1 MSKEFIVPPKAKKK
15 FIRDIY
21 INREFS
27 WLLFNKRVL
36 DQSADLTNPLLERC
50 KFLSIFTSNLDEFF
64 MVRVGSLV
72 NESLT
77 EPSATENKTGLTA
90 AKQLDGIA
98 DVVRRL
104 YDVRAVCY
112 NALRKELSANGVK
125 ILRASDLTPR
135 QMQECKELF
144 MRHVLPLLSLM
155 VLDAKHPLMQFENE
169 RSYLLCQLEKDGRR
183 MIGVVCVNPSIDR
196 LFRLSGGK
204 KVRLIP
210 LEELVRLFAR
220 HAFTGYAVN
229 DQMLMRVTRNADFDT
244 AIDDT
249 DLERDFTEIMKQRV
263 ESRARMGVVRLETD
277 RAGGKLKDFVLK
289 ILRLDPKFCFT
300 DERFFDY
307 KFLFSVGNF
316 LPREEAARLKY
327 PPFKGAVP
335 DAVAA
340 APSLIDLIASHDIFL
355 SYPYDSMDPVVDLLE
370 ECAKDERVS
379 SVMITIY
386 RLAHHSRI
394 AELLCRAAENGKQVT
409 VVIELCA
416 RFDEEN
422 NLYFAGKL
430 QEAGCTII
438 YGMENYKVHS
448 KIISV
453 VLKEGDE
460 LRYITH
466 LGTGN
471 YNEST
476 SRQYTD
482 LNILTSD
489 RHIGEDAVAFFR
501 NVAICNTD
509 FAYERLL
516 VAPETL
522 KSGLIKCIDREIEKA
537 KAGEDGCILAK
548 MNSLT
553 DKEIIEKFVEAS
565 EAGVRIELIV
575 RGICCLLPGVPQKTE
590 NIRVISIVGR
600 FLEHSRVYSFGKGK
614 DRVMY
619 ISSADLMTRN
629 TDKRVE
635 IAAPVLDGEIAE
647 RIDAMLRTMLADNVK
662 ARKLCP
668 DGEYRRVETLG
679 EALNAQETFL
689 AQAAER
695 R

>member
-1 MSKEFIVPPKAKKK
+1 MIKEFAIPQKVRKK

-21 INREFS
+21 VNRELS

-36 DQSADLTNPLLERC
+36 DQSVDLTNPLLERC

-77 EPSATENKTGLTA
+77 EPDATENKTQLTA

-98 DVVRRL
+98 EVAAKL
-104 YDVRAVCY
+104 YEMRAACY
-112 NALRKELSANGVK
+112 NSLRKDLSANGVK

-135 QMQECKELF
+135 QTEECRAIFMQ
-144 MRHVLPLLSLM
+144 HVLPLLSLM
-155 VLDAKHPLMQFENE
+155 VLDAKHPLMQFENK
-169 RSYLLCQLEKDGRR
+169 RSYVVCQLEKEGRR
-183 MIGVVCVNPSIDR
+183 MIGVVAVNPSLDR
-196 LFRLSGGK
+196 LYRLSGEK

-210 LEELVRLFAR
+210 LEELVRLFAK
-220 HAFTGYAVN
+220 HAFTGYTVS
-229 DQMLMRVTRNADFDT
+229 DQMMLRVTRNADFDT
-244 AIDDT
+244 AIEDT

-263 ESRARMGVVRLETD
+263 ESRARMGVVRLEVD
-277 RAGGKLKDFVLK
+277 REDSKLKDFVLK
-289 ILRLDPKFCFT
+289 ILKLNPKFCFT

-307 KFLFSVGNF
+307 KFLFSVGNY
-316 LPREEAARLKY
+316 LSREDAAKLKY
-327 PPFKGAVP
+327 MPFKGAVS
-335 DAVAA
+335 AQIVA
-340 APSLIDLIASHDIFL
+340 APSLIDLISSRDVFL

-370 ECAKDERVS
+370 ECSRDARVS
-379 SVMITIY
+379 SIMITIY

-422 NLYFAGKL
+422 NLYFANKL

-448 KIISV
+448 KIISI
-453 VLKEGDE
+453 VLKDGED

-482 LNILTSD
+482 LNILTAD
-489 RHIGEDAVAFFR
+489 RAIGEDAVAFFR
-501 NVAICNTD
+501 NVAICNTE
-509 FAYERLL
+509 FTYQRLL

-522 KSGLIKCIDREIEKA
+522 KSGLIRYIDREIDKA
-537 KAGEDGCILAK
+537 KSGKEGYILAK

-553 DKEIIEKFVEAS
+553 DKQIIDKFVAAS
-565 EAGVRIELIV
+565 EAGVKIELII
-575 RGICCLLPGVPQKTE
+575 RGICCLLPGVPGKTE
-590 NIRVISIVGR
+590 NIRVVSIVGR
-600 FLEHSRVYSFGKGK
+600 FLEHSRVYSFGKGE

-635 IAAPVLDGEIAE
+635 IATPVLDKRIAE
-647 RIDAMLRTMLADNVK
+647 RIDAILRTMLADNVK
-662 ARKLCP
+662 ARKLCS

-679 EALNAQETFL
+679 EPLDAQEYFL
-689 AQAAER
+689 KEAEN
-695 R
+695 

>member
-1 MSKEFIVPPKAKKK
+1 MIKEFAIPQKVRKK

-21 INREFS
+21 VNRELS

-36 DQSADLTNPLLERC
+36 DQSVDLTNPLLERC

-77 EPSATENKTGLTA
+77 EPDATENKTQLTA

-98 DVVRRL
+98 EVAAKL
-104 YDVRAVCY
+104 YEMRAACY
-112 NALRKELSANGVK
+112 NSLRKDLSANGVK

-135 QMQECKELF
+135 QTEECRAIFMQ
-144 MRHVLPLLSLM
+144 HVLPLLSLM
-155 VLDAKHPLMQFENE
+155 VLDAKHPLMQFENK
-169 RSYLLCQLEKDGRR
+169 RSYVVCQLEKEGRR
-183 MIGVVCVNPSIDR
+183 MIGVVAVNPSLDR
-196 LFRLSGGK
+196 LYRLSGEK

-210 LEELVRLFAR
+210 LEELVRLFAK
-220 HAFTGYAVN
+220 HAFTGYTVS
-229 DQMLMRVTRNADFDT
+229 DQMMLRVTRNADFDT
-244 AIDDT
+244 AIEDT

-263 ESRARMGVVRLETD
+263 ESRARMGVVRLEVD
-277 RAGGKLKDFVLK
+277 REDSKLKDFVLK
-289 ILRLDPKFCFT
+289 ILKLNPKFCFT

-307 KFLFSVGNF
+307 KFLFSVGNY
-316 LPREEAARLKY
+316 LSREDAAKLKY
-327 PPFKGAVP
+327 TPFKGAVS
-335 DAVAA
+335 AQIAA
-340 APSLIDLIASHDIFL
+340 APSLIDLISSRDVFL

-370 ECAKDERVS
+370 ECSRDARVS
-379 SVMITIY
+379 SIMITIY

-422 NLYFAGKL
+422 NLYFANKL

-448 KIISV
+448 KIISI
-453 VLKEGDE
+453 VLKDGED

-482 LNILTSD
+482 LNILTAD
-489 RHIGEDAVAFFR
+489 RAIGEDAVAFFR
-501 NVAICNTD
+501 NVAICNTE
-509 FAYERLL
+509 FTYQRLL

-522 KSGLIKCIDREIEKA
+522 KSGLIRYIDREIDKA
-537 KAGEDGCILAK
+537 KSGKEGYILAK

-553 DKEIIEKFVEAS
+553 DKQIIDKFVAAS
-565 EAGVRIELIV
+565 EAGVKIELII
-575 RGICCLLPGVPQKTE
+575 RGICCLLPGVPGKTE
-590 NIRVISIVGR
+590 NIRVVSIVGR
-600 FLEHSRVYSFGKGK
+600 FLEHSRVYSFGKGE

-635 IAAPVLDGEIAE
+635 IATPVLDKRIAE
-647 RIDAMLRTMLADNVK
+647 RIDAILRTMLADNVK
-662 ARKLCP
+662 ARKLCS

-679 EALNAQETFL
+679 EPLDAQEYFL
-689 AQAAER
+689 KEAEN
-695 R
+695 

>member
-1 MSKEFIVPPKAKKK
+1 MIKEFAIPQKVRKK

-21 INREFS
+21 VNRELS

-36 DQSADLTNPLLERC
+36 DQSVDLTNPLLERC

-77 EPSATENKTGLTA
+77 EPDATENKTQLTA

-98 DVVRRL
+98 EVAAKL
-104 YDVRAVCY
+104 YEMRAACY
-112 NALRKELSANGVK
+112 NSLRKDLSANGVK

-135 QMQECKELF
+135 QTEECRTIFMQ
-144 MRHVLPLLSLM
+144 HVLPLLSLM
-155 VLDAKHPLMQFENE
+155 VLDAKHPLMQFENK
-169 RSYLLCQLEKDGRR
+169 RSYVICQLEKEGRR
-183 MIGVVCVNPSIDR
+183 MIGVVAVNPSLDR
-196 LFRLSGGK
+196 LYRLSGEK

-210 LEELVRLFAR
+210 LEELVRLFAK
-220 HAFTGYAVN
+220 HAFTGYTVS
-229 DQMLMRVTRNADFDT
+229 DQMMLRVTRNADFDT
-244 AIDDT
+244 AIEDT

-263 ESRARMGVVRLETD
+263 ESRARMGVVRLEVD
-277 RAGGKLKDFVLK
+277 REDSKLKDFVLK
-289 ILRLDPKFCFT
+289 ILKLNPKFCFT

-307 KFLFSVGNF
+307 KFLFSVGNY
-316 LPREEAARLKY
+316 LSREDAAKLKY
-327 PPFKGAVP
+327 MPFKGAVS
-335 DAVAA
+335 AQIAA
-340 APSLIDLIASHDIFL
+340 ASSLIDLISSRDVFL

-370 ECAKDERVS
+370 ECSRDARVS
-379 SVMITIY
+379 SIMITIY

-422 NLYFAGKL
+422 NLYFANKL

-448 KIISV
+448 KIISI
-453 VLKEGDE
+453 VLKDGED

-482 LNILTSD
+482 LNILTAD
-489 RHIGEDAVAFFR
+489 RAIGEDAVAFFR
-501 NVAICNTD
+501 NVAICNTE
-509 FAYERLL
+509 FTYQRLL

-522 KSGLIKCIDREIEKA
+522 KSGLIRYIDREIDKA
-537 KAGEDGCILAK
+537 KSGKEGYILAK

-553 DKEIIEKFVEAS
+553 DKQIIDKFVSAS
-565 EAGVRIELIV
+565 EAGVKIELII
-575 RGICCLLPGVPQKTE
+575 RGICCLLPGVPGKTE
-590 NIRVISIVGR
+590 NIRVVSIVGR
-600 FLEHSRVYSFGKGK
+600 FLEHSRVYSFGKGE

-635 IAAPVLDGEIAE
+635 IATPVLDKRIAE
-647 RIDAMLRTMLADNVK
+647 RIDAILRTMLADNVK

-679 EALNAQETFL
+679 EPLDAQEYFL
-689 AQAAER
+689 KEAEN
-695 R
+695 

>member
-1 MSKEFIVPPKAKKK
+1 MIKEFAIPQKVRKK

-21 INREFS
+21 VNRELS

-36 DQSADLTNPLLERC
+36 DQSVDLTNPLLERC

-77 EPSATENKTGLTA
+77 EPDATENKTQLTA
-90 AKQLDGIA
+90 AKQLEGIA
-98 DVVRRL
+98 EVAAKL
-104 YDVRAVCY
+104 YEMRAACY
-112 NALRKELSANGVK
+112 NSLRKDLSANGVK

-135 QMQECKELF
+135 QTEECRAIFMQ
-144 MRHVLPLLSLM
+144 HVLPLLSLM
-155 VLDAKHPLMQFENE
+155 VLDAKHPLMQFENK
-169 RSYLLCQLEKDGRR
+169 RSYVVCQLEKEGRR
-183 MIGVVCVNPSIDR
+183 MIGVVAVNPSLDR
-196 LFRLSGGK
+196 LYRLSGEK

-210 LEELVRLFAR
+210 LEELVRLFAKY
-220 HAFTGYAVN
+220 AFTGYTVS
-229 DQMLMRVTRNADFDT
+229 DQMMLRVTRNADFDT
-244 AIDDT
+244 AIEDT

-263 ESRARMGVVRLETD
+263 ESRARMGVVRLEVD
-277 RAGGKLKDFVLK
+277 CEDSKLKDFVLK
-289 ILRLDPKFCFT
+289 ILKLNPKFCFT

-307 KFLFSVGNF
+307 KFLFSVGNY
-316 LPREEAARLKY
+316 LSREDAAKLKY
-327 PPFKGAVP
+327 TPFKGAVS
-335 DAVAA
+335 AQIAA
-340 APSLIDLIASHDIFL
+340 APSLIDLISSRDVFL

-370 ECAKDERVS
+370 ECSRDARVS
-379 SVMITIY
+379 SIMITIY

-422 NLYFAGKL
+422 NLYFANKL

-448 KIISV
+448 KIISI
-453 VLKEGDE
+453 VLKEGED

-482 LNILTSD
+482 LNILTAD
-489 RHIGEDAVAFFR
+489 RAIGEDAVAFFR
-501 NVAICNTD
+501 NVAICNTE
-509 FAYERLL
+509 FTYQRLL

-522 KSGLIKCIDREIEKA
+522 KSGLIRYIDREIDKA
-537 KAGEDGCILAK
+537 KSGKEGYILAK

-553 DKEIIEKFVEAS
+553 DKQIIDKFVAAS
-565 EAGVRIELIV
+565 EAGVKIELII
-575 RGICCLLPGVPQKTE
+575 RGICCLLPGVPGKTE
-590 NIRVISIVGR
+590 NIRVVSIVGR
-600 FLEHSRVYSFGKGK
+600 FLEHSRVYSFGKGE

-635 IAAPVLDGEIAE
+635 IATPVLDKRIAE
-647 RIDAMLRTMLADNVK
+647 RIDAILRTMLADNVK

-679 EALNAQETFL
+679 EPLDAQEYFL
-689 AQAAER
+689 KESEN
-695 R
+695 

>member
-1 MSKEFIVPPKAKKK
+1 MIKEFAIPQKVRKK

-21 INREFS
+21 VNRELS

-36 DQSADLTNPLLERC
+36 DQSVDLTNPLLERC

-77 EPSATENKTGLTA
+77 EPEATENKTQLTA

-98 DVVRRL
+98 EVTAKL
-104 YDVRAVCY
+104 YEMRAACY
-112 NALRKELSANGVK
+112 NALRKDLSENGVK

-135 QMQECKELF
+135 QTEESKAIFMQ
-144 MRHVLPLLSLM
+144 HVLPLLSLM
-155 VLDAKHPLMQFENE
+155 VLDAKHPLMQFENK
-169 RSYLLCQLEKDGRR
+169 RSYVVCQLEKEGRR
-183 MIGVVCVNPSIDR
+183 MIGVVAVNPSLDR
-196 LFRLSGGK
+196 LYRLSGEK

-210 LEELVRLFAR
+210 LEELVRLFAKY
-220 HAFTGYAVN
+220 AFTGYTVS
-229 DQMLMRVTRNADFDT
+229 DQMMLRVTRNADFDT
-244 AIDDT
+244 AIEDT

-263 ESRARMGVVRLETD
+263 ESRARMGVVRLEVD
-277 RAGGKLKDFVLK
+277 REDSKLKDFVLK
-289 ILRLDPKFCFT
+289 ILKLNPKFCFT

-307 KFLFSVGNF
+307 KFLFSIGNY
-316 LPREEAARLKY
+316 LSREDAARLKY
-327 PPFKGAVP
+327 PPFKGAVS
-335 DAVAA
+335 AQIAA
-340 APSLIDLIASHDIFL
+340 APSLIDLISSRDVFL

-370 ECAKDERVS
+370 ECSRDARVS
-379 SVMITIY
+379 SIMITIY

-422 NLYFAGKL
+422 NLYFANKL

-453 VLKEGDE
+453 VLKDGED

-482 LNILTSD
+482 LNILTAD
-489 RHIGEDAVAFFR
+489 RAIGEDAVAFFR

-509 FAYERLL
+509 FTYQRLL

-522 KSGLIKCIDREIEKA
+522 KSGLIRCIDREIDKA
-537 KAGEDGCILAK
+537 KSGKEGYILAK

-553 DKEIIEKFVEAS
+553 DKEIIDKFVAAS
-565 EAGVRIELIV
+565 EAGVKIELVV
-575 RGICCLLPGVPQKTE
+575 RGICCLLPGIAEKTE

-600 FLEHSRVYSFGKGK
+600 FLEHSRVYAFGRGE
-614 DRVMY
+614 DRIMY

-635 IAAPVLDGEIAE
+635 IATPVLDTRIAE
-647 RIDAMLRTMLADNVK
+647 RIDAILRTMLADNVK
-662 ARKLCP
+662 ARKLCS

-679 EALNAQETFL
+679 EPLDAQEYFL
-689 AQAAER
+689 KEAEG
-695 R
+695 